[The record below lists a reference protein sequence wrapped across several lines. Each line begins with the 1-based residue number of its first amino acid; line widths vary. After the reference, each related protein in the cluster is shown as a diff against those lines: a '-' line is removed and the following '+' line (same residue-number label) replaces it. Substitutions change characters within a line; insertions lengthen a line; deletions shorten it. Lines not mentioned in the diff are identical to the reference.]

1 MYPANPRFTPLS
13 SLNMKMRV
21 KTNTNK
27 TSTNTNAPKEA
38 HLRSVCYSILQY
50 SRSYYMIKI
59 LDYSI
64 ITVITVLPLHL
75 PVSMVA
81 MALGRRLLARRA
93 EDSEFR
99 ALGLRGLGFRGLG
112 V

>member
-1 MYPANPRFTPLS
+1 
-13 SLNMKMRV
+13 
-21 KTNTNK
+21 
-27 TSTNTNAPKEA
+27 
-38 HLRSVCYSILQY
+38 
-50 SRSYYMIKI
+50 MIKI

-99 ALGLRGLGFRGLG
+99 GFRVKGFRVQGFRGLGFRGLG